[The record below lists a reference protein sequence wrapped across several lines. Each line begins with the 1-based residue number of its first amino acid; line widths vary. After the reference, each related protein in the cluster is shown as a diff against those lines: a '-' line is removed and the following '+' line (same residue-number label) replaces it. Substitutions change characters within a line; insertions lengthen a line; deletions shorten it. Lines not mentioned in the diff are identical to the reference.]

1 MIPFLVDG
9 KIMVPIFPKNNN
21 PWFANIIREPLSLF
35 HIPSKVRPVS
45 DSHARIYQLSALIA
59 VL

>member
-21 PWFANIIREPLSLF
+21 PWFANYVREPLSLF
-35 HIPSKVRPVS
+35 HIPSKVRSVS
-45 DSHARIYQLSALIA
+45 DLHARVYQLSA
-59 VL
+59 

>member
-21 PWFANIIREPLSLF
+21 PWLANIIGEPLSLF
-35 HIPSKVRPVS
+35 HIPSKVRSVS
-45 DSHARIYQLSALIA
+45 DLHARVYQFSA
-59 VL
+59 